1 MTGLMEK
8 LIRNMANISQLQT
21 FFIALVLSVVLS
33 NCTFVS
39 WPVSALTTAVDVG
52 LTVETGKS
60 TSEHVASVATKMDC
74 QWSRLFSDWKIC
86 LTHEEYVDN
95 LMIMNC
101 QIYSWDFLNKPYC
114 KENG

>member
-1 MTGLMEK
+1 MTGSMEK
-8 LIRNMANISQLQT
+8 LIRNMANISQPQT

-39 WPVSALTTAVDVG
+39 WPVSALTRAVDVG

-74 QWSRLFSDWKIC
+74 QWSRLFSDWNVC
-86 LTHEEYVDN
+86 LTEEEYVDN
-95 LMIMNC
+95 LMLMNC
-101 QIYSWDFLNKPYC
+101 HTYSWDFLNIPYC
-114 KENG
+114 RDNK